1 MVADVKEK
9 LDIWRYSRACSK
21 VLIIFFLYNLLSIL
35 YHATILCCVLFSYC
49 HARHNGCH
57 VLGLRNFFSFFA
69 LDYVFFE
76 LGCHLFTAL

>member
-35 YHATILCCVLFSYC
+35 YHATILCCVLIFTPPIEIIFRYSA
-49 HARHNGCH
+49 ARKPDSC
-57 VLGLRNFFSFFA
+57 L
-69 LDYVFFE
+69 
-76 LGCHLFTAL
+76 